1 MLIGRAFILLITN
14 ETDKNAIIKKDK
26 NIIPKALK
34 LDLIF
39 KDDRLVTFGH
49 SLIYNEAPEILPKE
63 IHTKIK
69 RRIASRILSTNKEK
83 WWTVS
88 AFYSECDEI
97 RENDDKMF
105 SFKTVDEK
113 LKFLD
118 GINDYV
124 MNLEQKYSDA

>member
-1 MLIGRAFILLITN
+1 ML
-14 ETDKNAIIKKDK
+14 DK
-26 NIIPKALK
+26 
-34 LDLIF
+34 F

-49 SLIYNEAPEILPKE
+49 NLIYNEAPEILPKD
-63 IHTKIK
+63 IHRKIK

-97 RENDDKMF
+97 RENEDKMF
-105 SFKTVDEK
+105 SFKTADEK